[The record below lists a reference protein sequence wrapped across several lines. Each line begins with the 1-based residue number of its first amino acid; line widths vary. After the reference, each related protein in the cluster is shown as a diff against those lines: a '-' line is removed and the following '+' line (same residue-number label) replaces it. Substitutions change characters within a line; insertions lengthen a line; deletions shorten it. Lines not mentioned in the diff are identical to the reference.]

1 MKFKKIIALSLAT
14 ISVLSMAACGGG
26 SSDKES
32 KESKKNGDTIE
43 INFFH
48 RWPNDQIGRAHV

>member
-32 KESKKNGDTIE
+32 KEAKKDGDTIE
-43 INFFH
+43 INFFPPVAK
-48 RWPNDQIGRAHV
+48 RSEELYV

>member
-32 KESKKNGDTIE
+32 KEAKKDGDTIE

-48 RWPNDQIGRAHV
+48 R

>member
-14 ISVLSMAACGGG
+14 ISVLSMAACCGG

-32 KESKKNGDTIE
+32 KEAKKDGDTI
-43 INFFH
+43 
-48 RWPNDQIGRAHV
+48 

>member
-32 KESKKNGDTIE
+32 KEAKK
-43 INFFH
+43 
-48 RWPNDQIGRAHV
+48 RWRYH